1 MLTLIGWIDGLTASG
16 VVIFGFL
23 FGFFFIYKSRKTN
36 AKILIALG
44 LANLFAGLVFLGV
57 FLDFLTVLISISH
70 INIDNTNGLVGILS
84 YIWLPPAI
92 ITAIYIGSKLLV
104 PKLKWVIIS
113 IFTVLSIFF
122 YIIIFIDPFEAF
134 NFVYPAI
141 PEELLIDYNTIILS
155 IVGMLMAFFL
165 LSTIFLLGVGFLIK
179 AFQSTGIL
187 KKKFFL
193 LSLGAIFFCVFGLL
207 EGLTAPGLMIIFVR
221 IGYLTS
227 FWFMYY
233 GLKD

>member
-1 MLTLIGWIDGLTASG
+1 MLSLIGWIDGLTASG
-16 VVIFGFL
+16 VVIFGII
-23 FGFFFIYKSRKTN
+23 FGFFFMYKSKKTD

-44 LANLFAGLVFLGV
+44 LANLFAGLAFLGV
-57 FLDFLTVLISISH
+57 FLDFLTVLISG

-84 YIWLPPAI
+84 YIWLAPAI

-113 IFTVLSIFF
+113 LFSVLSIFF
-122 YIIIFIDPFEAF
+122 YIVIFMNPFAAF
-134 NFVYPAI
+134 NFDYPVI
-141 PEELLIDYNTIILS
+141 PGELLIDYNVIIIS
-155 IVGMLMAFFL
+155 IAGILMAIFL
-165 LSTIFLLGVGFLIK
+165 LSVIILLGFGFLIK
-179 AFQSTGIL
+179 AFQSTGVL
-187 KKKFFL
+187 KKKFIL

-207 EGLTAPGLMIIFVR
+207 EGLTAPGLMVIFVR
-221 IGYLTS
+221 IGYLIS

>member
-1 MLTLIGWIDGLTASG
+1 MLTLIGWIDGITASG
-16 VVIFGFL
+16 VLIFGFL
-23 FGFFFIYKSRKTN
+23 FGFFFIYKSKKTT

-44 LANLFAGLVFLGV
+44 LATLFAGLVFLGV
-57 FLDFLTVLISISH
+57 FLDFVIVLVSGV
-70 INIDNTNGLVGILS
+70 NMDNTNGLVGILS
-84 YIWLPPAI
+84 YIWLAPAI

-104 PKLKWVIIS
+104 PKLKWAIIS
-113 IFTVLSIFF
+113 LFVVLSIFF
-122 YIIIFIDPFEAF
+122 YVIIFMNPFAAF
-134 NFVYPAI
+134 NFDYPAN
-141 PEELLIDYNTIILS
+141 PGELLIDYNTIITS
-155 IVGMLMAFFL
+155 IAGMLMAFFL
-165 LSTIFLLGVGFLIK
+165 LSTIILLGFGFLIK
-179 AFQSTGIL
+179 AFQSTGVL

-221 IGYLTS
+221 IGYLAS

>member
-1 MLTLIGWIDGLTASG
+1 MLSLIGWIDGLTASG
-16 VVIFGFL
+16 VVIFGII
-23 FGFFFIYKSRKTN
+23 FGFFFMYKSKKTN

-44 LANLFAGLVFLGV
+44 LANLFAGLAFLGV
-57 FLDFLTVLISISH
+57 FLDFLTVLISG

-84 YIWLPPAI
+84 YIWLAPAI

-113 IFTVLSIFF
+113 LFAVLSIFF
-122 YIIIFIDPFEAF
+122 YIVIFMDPFAAF
-134 NFVYPAI
+134 NFDYPVI
-141 PEELLIDYNTIILS
+141 PGELLIDYNVIIIS
-155 IVGMLMAFFL
+155 IAGILMAIFL
-165 LSTIFLLGVGFLIK
+165 LSVIILLGFGFLIK
-179 AFQSTGIL
+179 AFQSTGVV
-187 KKKFFL
+187 KKKLFL

-207 EGLTAPGLMIIFVR
+207 EGLTAPGLMVIFVR
-221 IGYLTS
+221 IGYLIS

>member
-16 VVIFGFL
+16 VVIFGFI
-23 FGFFFIYKSRKTN
+23 FGFFFIYKSKKTN

-57 FLDFLTVLISISH
+57 FLDFVTVLISG

-84 YIWLPPAI
+84 YIWLAPAI

-113 IFTVLSIFF
+113 LFAVLSIFF
-122 YIIIFIDPFEAF
+122 YIIIFMDPFAAF
-134 NFVYPAI
+134 NFDYPAI
-141 PEELLIDYNTIILS
+141 PGELLIDYNTIILS
-155 IVGMLMAFFL
+155 IAGMLMAFFL
-165 LSTIFLLGVGFLIK
+165 LSTVILLGFGFLIK
-179 AFQSTGIL
+179 GFQSTGVL

-207 EGLTAPGLMIIFVR
+207 EGLTAPGVMIIFVR
-221 IGYLTS
+221 IGYLAS

-233 GLKD
+233 GLKN

>member
-1 MLTLIGWIDGLTASG
+1 M
-16 VVIFGFL
+16 
-23 FGFFFIYKSRKTN
+23 
-36 AKILIALG
+36 
-44 LANLFAGLVFLGV
+44 
-57 FLDFLTVLISISH
+57 
-70 INIDNTNGLVGILS
+70 
-84 YIWLPPAI
+84 
-92 ITAIYIGSKLLV
+92 LV

-187 KKKFFL
+187 KKNFFL